1 MRRLMLIALTALP
14 LCACANTG
22 ARTPEKLAVDAV
34 VLDEGQ
40 RQKAAA
46 TANATASSENAMAR
60 VSGGPK
66 DQKPTP
72 P

>member
-1 MRRLMLIALTALP
+1 MRRLILIALCAVP
-14 LCACANTG
+14 LAACANG
-22 ARTPEKLAVDAV
+22 SARGPAKASVDAV

-40 RQKAAA
+40 RAKAAD
-46 TANATASSENAMAR
+46 TANATASSTAAMAT

>member
-1 MRRLMLIALTALP
+1 MRTPLLIALCVLP
-14 LCACANTG
+14 LCACAQTG

-40 RQKAAA
+40 RAKAAEA
-46 TANATASSENAMAR
+46 ANATASSTAAMAR
-60 VSGGPK
+60 VSDGPK
-66 DQKPTP
+66 DQRPAP

>member
-1 MRRLMLIALTALP
+1 MRRLILIALAGLP
-14 LCACANTG
+14 LMACATTQG
-22 ARTPEKLAVDAV
+22 PAKSSVDAV

-40 RQKAAA
+40 RAKAAD
-46 TANATASSENAMAR
+46 TANATASSTAAMAT
-60 VSGGPK
+60 VAGGPK

>member
-1 MRRLMLIALTALP
+1 MRRLILIALCAVP
-14 LCACANTG
+14 LAACATSQG
-22 ARTPEKLAVDAV
+22 PTKASVDAV

-40 RQKAAA
+40 RAKAAD
-46 TANATASSENAMAR
+46 TANATASSTAAMAT

>member
-1 MRRLMLIALTALP
+1 MRRLMLIAVTALP
-14 LCACANTG
+14 LCACAQTG

-34 VLDEGQ
+34 VQDEGQ
-40 RQKAAA
+40 RAKAAD
-46 TANATASSENAMAR
+46 TANATASSTAAMNR
-60 VSGGPK
+60 VSDGPR